1 MESWKAQLETTKT
14 VFAEFLEFSDGG
26 NGKGDSTFRILEFL
40 EILSRKGLSNFPQRS
55 PNFLSKNSPNFPQ
68 SSRQYL
74 QKNSAIRNIPA
85 KYLNYWN
92 FGSKHFE
99 KLCIYFAFP
108 VRLPTNLPD
117 SFQSKLQ
124 SQLNTL
130 KLQRSFVVDILLCF
144 DTTGGG
150 L

>member
-26 NGKGDSTFRILEFL
+26 KGKGDSTLEEFL

-74 QKNSAIRNIPA
+74 QKNSQQLEIFLQNISTIEILEA
-85 KYLNYWN
+85 
-92 FGSKHFE
+92 
-99 KLCIYFAFP
+99 
-108 VRLPTNLPD
+108 
-117 SFQSKLQ
+117 
-124 SQLNTL
+124 NTL
-130 KLQRSFVVDILLCF
+130 RNFVYTLLFQFDYLQTSLIRFKANYKASLIL
-144 DTTGGG
+144 
-150 L
+150 